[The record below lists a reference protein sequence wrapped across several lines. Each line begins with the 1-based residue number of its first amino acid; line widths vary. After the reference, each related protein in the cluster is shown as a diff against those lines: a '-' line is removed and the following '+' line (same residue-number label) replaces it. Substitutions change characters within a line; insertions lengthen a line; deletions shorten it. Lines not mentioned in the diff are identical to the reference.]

1 MGEKIEKSVF
11 DSLKERINKNVKG
24 THVAVMSESVIA
36 RPSEWVRTPALDLN
50 RILSGSLYRGIPNR
64 HLIGIVG
71 PEHTFKT
78 SFMVLCMADA
88 QKQGYSPVIIDTEG
102 GAGEDFCKR
111 WGLDTT
117 KTLYIYSPWVDDVKS
132 ALAQIKAEGANK
144 LIIGI
149 DSIGGLDRYKSYED
163 AVKGDP
169 KADQGLLQKN
179 IRSMLKLLLNICIE
193 QETIGIVT
201 GHMYGRPGTGMPMPD
216 QVGGGK
222 AMRMFPTILINLKR
236 ELIKDDEKNIT
247 GTDITASTLKNR
259 LYPPFQESVISIDY
273 HKGIDPYAGLLD
285 LAMTAGLVRKD
296 GNTYA
301 TVEGS
306 EVVGVGRDDAQ
317 SKLYLFTGLIKDLDE
332 WLKTTG
338 YSTVND
344 NLKQAEEM
352 LEKDEIPEEVE
363 EEQENNIKKGK
374 RQLIKK

>member
-1 MGEKIEKSVF
+1 MAEKAEKSVF
-11 DSLKERINKNVKG
+11 DSLKDRINKNVKG
-24 THVAVMSESVIA
+24 THVAVMSESDIA
-36 RPSEWVRTPALDLN
+36 KPSEWVRTPALDLN

-71 PEHTFKT
+71 PEHTFKS

-88 QKQGYSPVIIDTEG
+88 QKQGYKPVIIDTEG
-102 GAGEDFCKR
+102 GAGEEFCRR
-111 WGLDTT
+111 WGLDTEN
-117 KTLYIYSPWVDDVKS
+117 TLYIYSPWVDEVRS
-132 ALAQIKAEGANK
+132 TLAQIKEEGAKK

-149 DSIGGLDRYKSYED
+149 DSIGGLDRYKAFED
-163 AVKGDP
+163 ALKGDP

-201 GHMYGRPGTGMPMPD
+201 GHMYSRPGLIPMPD

-236 ELIKDDEKNIT
+236 ELIKDDDKNIT

-285 LAMTAGLVRKD
+285 LLMTAGLVTKD
-296 GNTYA
+296 GNTYSA
-301 TVEGS
+301 GDVT
-306 EVVGVGRDDAQ
+306 VGVGYGAAQ
-317 SKLYLFTGLIKDLDE
+317 AKLCMLPALIEKLDE

-338 YSTVND
+338 YSTVNN

-352 LEKDEIPEEVE
+352 LEKEEIPEEAEVE
-363 EEQENNIKKGK
+363 EEKENGTRKGK
-374 RQLIKK
+374 RQLTKK